1 MPRPQSS
8 KEKVRSHTALPIP
21 TEYAPR
27 GVNTYLIPPSPRDL
41 YVLKSPK
48 LTCLVVD
55 LESKENATVTWTQ
68 ELGKPMGSAIQ
79 SSIRH
84 QNATISITSTI
95 PVDANDWIEGKRYKC
110 EVNHPDLPKP
120 IVRSISKAPGKHRRW
135 RVG

>member
-1 MPRPQSS
+1 M
-8 KEKVRSHTALPIP
+8 
-21 TEYAPR
+21 
-27 GVNTYLIPPSPRDL
+27 NTYLIPPSPLDL

-68 ELGKPMGSAIQ
+68 ETGKPMGSAFQ

-110 EVNHPDLPKP
+110 EVNHPHLPKS
-120 IVRSISKAPGKHRRW
+120 IVRSISKAPGKLRSW

>member
-8 KEKVRSHTALPIP
+8 KEKVRSHTALPTP

-68 ELGKPMGSAIQ
+68 EPGKPMGSAIQ

-95 PVDANDWIEGKRYKC
+95 PVDANDWIEGNRYKC
-110 EVNHPDLPKP
+110 KVNHPDLPKP